1 MNSPTDNSH
10 NRTSV
15 TVVERV
21 ADRLDADPLN
31 LKPLSRVIDPD
42 VLDAFTNAGAVDPES
57 ELRFRYLGCDIVVYG
72 DGRIRLDKASA
83 ANDSVNGGG
92 Q

>member
-21 ADRLDADPLN
+21 ADCLNADPLN

-42 VLDAFTNAGAVDPES
+42 VLDAFANAGAVDPDS
-57 ELRFRYLGCDIVVYG
+57 ELRFRYLGCDVVVYG
-72 DGRIRLDKASA
+72 DGRIRLDET
-83 ANDSVNGGG
+83 SVAGESTNGGR
-92 Q
+92 